1 MKKKF
6 KKILI
11 ANRGEIATRI
21 IRACGELDIS
31 TVAIHSE
38 DDATSL
44 FVKKA
49 DEAYKVGPGPVEGYL
64 NIFQIVEL
72 AKKIGVDAIHPG
84 YGFLAENPRFPLLCE
99 KRGITFIGPSS
110 QVISDMGDK
119 ITARAMMIKA
129 GIPVLPGT
137 DGPVKSEQE
146 AIDFANEIGY
156 PVMVKASGGGGGRGL
171 RVVHCQDELKG
182 ALESAVKETEAAFGS
197 SDVFIEKFLE
207 NPNHIEFQILADN
220 HGNVIHLG
228 ERDCSIQR
236 RHQKL
241 VEIAPSLIL
250 DDDLRTRMGEAAVT
264 AARATNYTNAGTVEF
279 LVDKD
284 RNFYFLEMNTRIQ
297 VEHPVTE
304 EVTGIDLVKK
314 QIEIAAGRKLGIKQ
328 KDVRTLGFS
337 MECRI
342 NAEDPK
348 KGFIPNTGRVTAY
361 YSPGG
366 IGVRIDGAIYKDYV
380 IPPYYDSLVVK
391 LIVTGSTWRETVKRM
406 QRSLD
411 EFSIRGIKTTIPFLR
426 KIMSD
431 KDFKK
436 GNFNTGFID
445 SKPELMDYEE
455 YGEPTDIVA
464 AASAAIAA
472 YHGF

>member
-1 MKKKF
+1 
-6 KKILI
+6 
-11 ANRGEIATRI
+11 
-21 IRACGELDIS
+21 
-31 TVAIHSE
+31 
-38 DDATSL
+38 
-44 FVKKA
+44 
-49 DEAYKVGPGPVEGYL
+49 
-64 NIFQIVEL
+64 
-72 AKKIGVDAIHPG
+72 
-84 YGFLAENPRFPLLCE
+84 
-99 KRGITFIGPSS
+99 
-110 QVISDMGDK
+110 
-119 ITARAMMIKA
+119 
-129 GIPVLPGT
+129 
-137 DGPVKSEQE
+137 
-146 AIDFANEIGY
+146 
-156 PVMVKASGGGGGRGL
+156 
-171 RVVHCQDELKG
+171 
-182 ALESAVKETEAAFGS
+182 
-197 SDVFIEKFLE
+197 
-207 NPNHIEFQILADN
+207 
-220 HGNVIHLG
+220 
-228 ERDCSIQR
+228 
-236 RHQKL
+236 
-241 VEIAPSLIL
+241 
-250 DDDLRTRMGEAAVT
+250 
-264 AARATNYTNAGTVEF
+264 
-279 LVDKD
+279 
-284 RNFYFLEMNTRIQ
+284 MNTRIQ